1 MQDRP
6 DIQLMYFNM
15 VICCPGN
22 LNNEFHCDT
31 LKNGNSVSFDLL
43 NSELEKSIKYFPKDG
58 KIESSNLK
66 WDSEINTL
74 LNLNHLLLK
83 YNRKETL
90 SGILKSIET
99 KGWDRTS
106 LNRNLKKW
114 RTFDSQGKLKPFCGI
129 VIWYL
134 QKKLKQL

>member
-6 DIQLMYFNM
+6 DIQLMYSNM

-22 LNNEFHCDT
+22 LNNEFHCDN
-31 LKNGNSVSFDLL
+31 LKNGNSVSFDLF

-58 KIESSNLK
+58 KIESSNLQ

-90 SGILKSIET
+90 SGIIKSIET
-99 KGWDRTS
+99 KGWNRTS

-114 RTFDSQGKLKPFCGI
+114 STFDSQGKLKPFCGI

>member
-1 MQDRP
+1 MEDRP
-6 DIQLMYFNM
+6 GIQLMYFNM

-31 LKNGNSVSFDLL
+31 LKKGNSVSFDLF

-90 SGILKSIET
+90 SGIIKSIET
-99 KGWDRTS
+99 KGWNRTS

-114 RTFDSQGKLKPFCGI
+114 STFDSQDKLKPFCGI